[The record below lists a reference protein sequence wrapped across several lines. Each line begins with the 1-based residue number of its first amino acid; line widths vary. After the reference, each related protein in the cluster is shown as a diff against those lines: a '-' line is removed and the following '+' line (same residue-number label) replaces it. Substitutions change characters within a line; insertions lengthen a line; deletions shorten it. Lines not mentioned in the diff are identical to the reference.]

1 MAKQYFLFLL
11 LIAGLMSACEDSA
24 VGPTLSINSSPTLTS
39 PTAGANIVLTEA
51 TAGDAFDIT
60 WTAADFGFQAAV
72 TYAVELD
79 LAGNSFADPVVLGST
94 SGTALNLTKQDVNTA
109 LFITK
114 GLVGEKEADV
124 EMRVRAVV
132 NSDVAA
138 IYSAPVSMK
147 ITPFTV
153 VIVYPYLHVPGSY
166 QGWDE
171 KNTTTVIYS
180 LKSNGKYEGYIYFKD
195 DDTEFKFTDGPSWA
209 INWGDDGADGTLDL
223 NAGSNIKV
231 GPKGTYKLNVDINA
245 LTYTAVLTNWA
256 VIGSAT
262 PNGWGGPDQD
272 MTYDEATGLHTV
284 TMDLVA
290 GEIKFRANDDW
301 PINYGDDGADGRL
314 DFNAPSNITI
324 AEAGNYT
331 ISMDLK
337 GPIYTYT
344 IVKN

>member
-1 MAKQYFLFLL
+1 MAKQYFLSLL

-94 SGTALNLTKQDVNTA
+94 SGTALNLTQQDVNTA

-147 ITPFTV
+147 MTPYTI
-153 VIVYPYLHVPGSY
+153 VIVYPQLQVPGSY
-166 QGWDE
+166 QSWDPA
-171 KNTTTVIYS
+171 NNTTVIYS
-180 LKSNGKYEGYIYFKD
+180 LKSNGKFEGYIHFQD
-195 DDTEFKFTDGPSWA
+195 DNTKFKFTDGPSWD
-209 INWGDDGADGTLDL
+209 INWGDTGGDGTLD
-223 NAGSNIKV
+223 AGGTDIEA
-231 GPKGTYKLNVDINA
+231 GPAGTYKLNVDINA
-245 LTYTAVLTNWA
+245 LTYSAVLTNWG

-262 PNGWGGPDQD
+262 PNGWGDPDQD
-272 MTYDEATGLHTV
+272 MTYDPATRLHTI
-284 TMDLVA
+284 TLDLVA

-301 PINYGDDGADGRL
+301 AINYGDDGADGRL
-314 DFNAPSNITI
+314 DFNAPSNIAI

-331 ISMDLK
+331 ISMNLR